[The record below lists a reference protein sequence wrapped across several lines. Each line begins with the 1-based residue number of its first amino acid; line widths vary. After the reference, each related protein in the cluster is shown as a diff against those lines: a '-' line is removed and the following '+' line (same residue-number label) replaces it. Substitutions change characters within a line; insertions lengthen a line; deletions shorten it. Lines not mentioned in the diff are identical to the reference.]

1 MRNLNGRIR
10 RLEQGVSG
18 CPGDWGP
25 IPMYRCRE
33 GCEDRIPEPD
43 PRCRLCGLEHDP
55 QGATEANPRIRS
67 CLVIIPADSDMASEL
82 GEEGWK
88 PKSDFWPDWGKHS

>member
-33 GCEDRIPEPD
+33 GCEDRIPKPD

-55 QGATEANPRIRS
+55 PAATEANPRITS
-67 CLVIIPADSDMASEL
+67 CLVIIPADSDRASEL

-88 PKSDFWPDWGKHS
+88 PESDFWPDWGKHS

>member
-67 CLVIIPADSDMASEL
+67 CLVIIPADSDRASEL

-88 PKSDFWPDWGKHS
+88 PESDFWPDWGKHS